1 MKIEN
6 RNIVITGAGSGIG
19 YSLAEQLASLG
30 ANLALIDLRE
40 ERIQALA
47 KKLERDNITITTHCA
62 DVSDSD
68 AMQTIANEILSRH
81 NHVDILINNAGV
93 TLWGYFEENSLD
105 DFQWLFNT
113 NFFGVVNGCKFF
125 LPYLKKRP
133 KAKIVNVSSMFGWTA
148 VASQSAY
155 CASKYAVRGFSEALY
170 TELEDTSVDV
180 MLVHPGGVNTNLM
193 NDSRAASKEFKDFF
207 SSMMERSQG
216 SDTVAR
222 KIIKGIQKDKFRI
235 RTGPEAY
242 ITEWIKRLSPVWGQK
257 MIGRALKKSMGV

>member
-1 MKIEN
+1 M
-6 RNIVITGAGSGIG
+6 
-19 YSLAEQLASLG
+19 
-30 ANLALIDLRE
+30 
-40 ERIQALA
+40 
-47 KKLERDNITITTHCA
+47 
-62 DVSDSD
+62 
-68 AMQTIANEILSRH
+68 
-81 NHVDILINNAGV
+81 
-93 TLWGYFEENSLD
+93 GYFEENTLD
-105 DFQWLFNT
+105 DFQWLFNI
-113 NFFGVVNGCKFF
+113 NFFGVVYGCKFF
-125 LPYLKKRP
+125 LPHLKKRP
-133 KAKIVNVSSMFGWTA
+133 ESKIVNVSSMFGWTA

-170 TELEDTSVDV
+170 TELEDTSVEV

-216 SDTVAR
+216 PDSVAR